1 MRKAKGTFR
10 AMAVVLC
17 LCGAMV
23 WFVSRTDAVE
33 KTYEIRPETTVGAY
47 RSDAVRMMEAYER
60 LMERY
65 MSLVES
71 NLNNMATDMSSVLKK
86 VNSIDR
92 KINNLGTRLTRIEKA
107 LNIQQ
112 PKPTAKK
119 DRAKVKTTAAKKSR
133 ETE

>member
-33 KTYEIRPETTVGAY
+33 KTYEYEIRPEVPVGY
-47 RSDAVRMMEAYER
+47 TSGTIRIMDAYER

-71 NLNNMATDMSSVLKK
+71 NLNNMATDISSVRKK

-92 KINNLGTRLTRIEKA
+92 KIDNLGTRLTRIEKA

-112 PKPTAKK
+112 PKPRTKKTAEQKP
-119 DRAKVKTTAAKKSR
+119 VQ
-133 ETE
+133 

>member
-10 AMAVVLC
+10 VMAVVLC

-33 KTYEIRPETTVGAY
+33 KTYEYEIRPETTVGAY

-71 NLNNMATDMSSVLKK
+71 NLNNLGADMRSVVKK

-92 KINNLGTRLTRIEKA
+92 KIDNLGTRITRIEKA
-107 LNIQQ
+107 LNIPQ
-112 PKPTAKK
+112 PKPRTKKTAKQK
-119 DRAKVKTTAAKKSR
+119 PK
-133 ETE
+133 E